1 MTFLGDEYGR
11 PRLTESKVVK
21 KIINDQTIEITSEQ
35 KIFNYILQ
43 IIINN
48 YQAIIILI
56 LIIIGLYWR
65 YNETKTKKDKKK
77 ILNNDLS
84 DEYDFEFI

>member
-1 MTFLGDEYGR
+1 M
-11 PRLTESKVVK
+11 
-21 KIINDQTIEITSEQ
+21 EISSEQ

-48 YQAIIILI
+48 YQTIIILI

-65 YNETKTKKDKKK
+65 YNETKTKKEQKKN
-77 ILNNDLS
+77 INNYLS
-84 DEYDFEFI
+84 DEDDFELI